1 MSGAVYGLPPPIDME
16 GMTMKTI
23 QIAGKEYTLE
33 YAFEAA
39 EYKSVVQKMFNAL
52 SGGYIFKHA
61 QIGENGEQNN
71 SAEAMID
78 GTAELV
84 SEIPHIC
91 KDAFYAGLLEHNPV
105 SMEEAVNLMK
115 IYMKENKLSFNKLY
129 REIQTIM
136 EDDGFFDLTG
146 ITEMLEEMNK
156 TIEGET
162 EETPKKTPKV
172 PQDHKK
178 KSTSTK

>member
-23 QIAGKEYTLE
+23 QIAGNEYTLE
-33 YAFEAA
+33 FSFAAA
-39 EYKSVVQKMFNAL
+39 EHKSIVQKMFNAL

-61 QIGENGEQNN
+61 QINQNGEQNN

-91 KDAFYAGLLEHNPV
+91 KDAFYAGLMEHNPV
-105 SMEEAVNLMK
+105 SMEEYENLMK
-115 IYMKENKLSFNKLY
+115 TYMKE
-129 REIQTIM
+129 
-136 EDDGFFDLTG
+136 
-146 ITEMLEEMNK
+146 
-156 TIEGET
+156 
-162 EETPKKTPKV
+162 KKM
-172 PQDHKK
+172 
-178 KSTSTK
+178 

>member
-1 MSGAVYGLPPPIDME
+1 
-16 GMTMKTI
+16 MKTI
-23 QIAGKEYTLE
+23 QISGNEYTLE
-33 YAFEAA
+33 FSFAAA
-39 EYKSVVQKMFNAL
+39 EHKSIVQKMFNAL

-61 QIGENGEQNN
+61 QIGANGDQSN

-105 SMEEAVNLMK
+105 SMEESSNLMK
-115 IYMKENKLSFNKLY
+115 TYMKENKLSFNKLY
-129 REIQTIM
+129 REIQTVM

-146 ITEMLEEMNK
+146 IKEMLEEMNK
-156 TIEGET
+156 TIESET
-162 EETPKKTPKV
+162 EETPRKAPKV
-172 PQDHKK
+172 PQDHQKK
-178 KSTSTK
+178 TSTK

>member
-1 MSGAVYGLPPPIDME
+1 
-16 GMTMKTI
+16 MKTI
-23 QIAGKEYTLE
+23 QIAGNEYTLE
-33 YAFEAA
+33 FSFAAA
-39 EYKSVVQKMFNAL
+39 EHKSIVQKMFNAL

-61 QIGENGEQNN
+61 QINQNGEQNN

-105 SMEEAVNLMK
+105 SMEESANLMK
-115 IYMKENKLSFNKLY
+115 TYMKENKLSFNKLY

-156 TIEGET
+156 TIE
-162 EETPKKTPKV
+162 EEVEEAPKKVPKV
-172 PQDHKK
+172 PQDHQK

>member
-1 MSGAVYGLPPPIDME
+1 
-16 GMTMKTI
+16 MKTI
-23 QIAGKEYTLE
+23 QISGNEYTLE
-33 YAFEAA
+33 FSFAAA
-39 EYKSVVQKMFNAL
+39 EHKSIVQKMFNAL

-61 QIGENGEQNN
+61 QIGANGDQSN

-105 SMEEAVNLMK
+105 SMEESSNLMK
-115 IYMKENKLSFNKLY
+115 TYMKENKLSFNKLY

-156 TIEGET
+156 TIESET
-162 EETPKKTPKV
+162 EETPRKAPKV
-172 PQDHKK
+172 PQDHQKK
-178 KSTSTK
+178 TSTK

>member
-1 MSGAVYGLPPPIDME
+1 
-16 GMTMKTI
+16 MKII
-23 QIAGKEYTLE
+23 QIAGNEYTLE
-33 YAFEAA
+33 FSFAAA
-39 EYKSVVQKMFNAL
+39 EHKSIVQKMFNAL

-61 QIGENGEQNN
+61 QIGANGDQSN

-105 SMEEAVNLMK
+105 SMEESSNLMK
-115 IYMKENKLSFNKLY
+115 TYMKENKLSFNKLY

-156 TIEGET
+156 TIAGET
-162 EETPKKTPKV
+162 KDTPKKATKIPKY
-172 PQDHKK
+172 HEKK
-178 KSTSTK
+178 

>member
-1 MSGAVYGLPPPIDME
+1 
-16 GMTMKTI
+16 MKTI
-23 QIAGKEYTLE
+23 QISGNEYTLE
-33 YAFEAA
+33 FSFAAA
-39 EYKSVVQKMFNAL
+39 EHKSIVQKMFNAL

-61 QIGENGEQNN
+61 QIGANGDQSNL
-71 SAEAMID
+71 AEATID

-105 SMEEAVNLMK
+105 SMEESSNLMK
-115 IYMKENKLSFNKLY
+115 TYMKENKLSFNKLY
-129 REIQTIM
+129 REIKTIM

-156 TIEGET
+156 TVEGET
-162 EETPKKTPKV
+162 EEKPKKAPKV
-172 PQDHKK
+172 PQDHQK

>member
-1 MSGAVYGLPPPIDME
+1 
-16 GMTMKTI
+16 MKTI
-23 QIAGKEYTLE
+23 QIAKNEYTLE
-33 YAFEAA
+33 FSFAAA
-39 EYKSVVQKMFNAL
+39 EHKSIVQKMFNAL

-61 QIGENGEQNN
+61 QIGQNGEQNN

-105 SMEEAVNLMK
+105 SMEESANLMK
-115 IYMKENKLSFNKLY
+115 TYMKENKLSFNKLY

-146 ITEMLEEMNK
+146 IKEMLEEMNK

-162 EETPKKTPKV
+162 GETPKKAPKV
-172 PQDHKK
+172 PQDHQK

>member
-1 MSGAVYGLPPPIDME
+1 
-16 GMTMKTI
+16 MKTI
-23 QIAGKEYTLE
+23 QISGNEYTLE
-33 YAFEAA
+33 FSFAAA
-39 EYKSVVQKMFNAL
+39 EHKSIVQKMFNAL

-61 QIGENGEQNN
+61 QIGANGDQSN

-105 SMEEAVNLMK
+105 SMEESSNLMK
-115 IYMKENKLSFNKLY
+115 AYMKENKLSFNKLY

-146 ITEMLEEMNK
+146 IKEMLEEMNK
-156 TIEGET
+156 TIEAET
-162 EETPKKTPKV
+162 EETPEKAPKV
-172 PQDHKK
+172 PQDHQK

>member
-1 MSGAVYGLPPPIDME
+1 
-16 GMTMKTI
+16 MKTI
-23 QIAGKEYTLE
+23 QIAGNEYTLE
-33 YAFEAA
+33 FSFAAA
-39 EYKSVVQKMFNAL
+39 EHKSIVQKMFNAL

-61 QIGENGEQNN
+61 QIGANGDQSN

-105 SMEEAVNLMK
+105 SMEESSNLMK
-115 IYMKENKLSFNKLY
+115 AYMKENKLSFNKLY

-156 TIEGET
+156 TVEGEM
-162 EETPKKTPKV
+162 EETPKKAPKV
-172 PQDHKK
+172 PQDHQR
-178 KSTSTK
+178 KSTSMK

>member
-105 SMEEAVNLMK
+105 SMEESANLMK
-115 IYMKENKLSFNKLY
+115 TYMKENKLSFNKLY

-146 ITEMLEEMNK
+146 LKEMLEEMNNS
-156 TIEGET
+156 IEEKA
-162 EETPKKTPKV
+162 EETLKKTPKV

>member
-105 SMEEAVNLMK
+105 SMEESTNLMK
-115 IYMKENKLSFNKLY
+115 TYMKENKLSFNKLY

-146 ITEMLEEMNK
+146 LKEMLEEMNNS
-156 TIEGET
+156 IEEKA
-162 EETPKKTPKV
+162 EETLKKTPKV
-172 PQDHKK
+172 PQDHQK

>member
-1 MSGAVYGLPPPIDME
+1 
-16 GMTMKTI
+16 MKTI
-23 QIAGKEYTLE
+23 QISGNEYTLE
-33 YAFEAA
+33 FSFAAA
-39 EYKSVVQKMFNAL
+39 EYKSIVQKMFNAL

-61 QIGENGEQNN
+61 QIGANGDQSN

-105 SMEEAVNLMK
+105 SMEESSNLMK
-115 IYMKENKLSFNKLY
+115 AYMKENKLSFNKLY

-162 EETPKKTPKV
+162 GETPKKAPKV
-172 PQDHKK
+172 PQDHQK